1 MARDFRLNRL
11 HVRRES
17 LPAAPHRV
25 VGRSVFLVLVRD
37 IARGVA
43 EDARRAAA
51 SRRLAGVGSLAA
63 EDDVREVFEPDAEIE
78 RIANLV
84 ARRRLAPLR
93 EALAARHETIVQLF
107 PRLERD
113 ARESF
118 ARDGEVTAAVR
129 GDGHGGF
136 GELRLILLG
145 DDGVSRKRRASIL
158 RRRARRPAARRP
170 AAAGRGVKELTELG
184 LAKGV
189 PPRANATRA
198 PRVASRASDVG
209 DSRLLLLLLVDGEL
223 AELVDESAPT
233 PADVRGGGTRGV
245 AHDAFPPPALV
256 LPHLHEFARRARFD
270 ESERDDVI
278 LRRLGNVEGLVR
290 DAGRAIRH
298 ANETLFR
305 VRDVAVEVTA
315 HERRHVGK
323 VFVVIHDEFEIDG
336 GFVRAIR
343 DETGRRFESTLVQ
356 VGDDVRVLDGVG
368 ARPRGDG
375 RLHGRT
381 LGNVPL
387 VEDGGDH
394 HQLRGPRAVDGRRGA
409 SGASEATGGERRETN
424 RVVVGEGVWGVRVV
438 ASHMLAHHDGGFA
451 VDRAPGADGAER
463 RDGGGHHARHE
474 DARGGSLRGRVEERR
489 G

>member
-1 MARDFRLNRL
+1 MW
-11 HVRRES
+11 
-17 LPAAPHRV
+17 
-25 VGRSVFLVLVRD
+25 
-37 IARGVA
+37 
-43 EDARRAAA
+43 
-51 SRRLAGVGSLAA
+51 
-63 EDDVREVFEPDAEIE
+63 
-78 RIANLV
+78 
-84 ARRRLAPLR
+84 
-93 EALAARHETIVQLF
+93 IV
-107 PRLERD
+107 
-113 ARESF
+113 S
-118 ARDGEVTAAVR
+118 
-129 GDGHGGF
+129 
-136 GELRLILLG
+136 RLIVIPFQP
-145 DDGVSRKRRASIL
+145 VSGLRASH
-158 RRRARRPAARRP
+158 
-170 AAAGRGVKELTELG
+170 
-184 LAKGV
+184 
-189 PPRANATRA
+189 
-198 PRVASRASDVG
+198 VG

-223 AELVDESAPT
+223 AKLVDESAPA

-245 AHDAFPPPALV
+245 AHDAFPSPALV

-290 DAGRAIRH
+290 DASRAIRH

-315 HERRHVGK
+315 HERRHVRK

-375 RLHGRT
+375 RLHGFA

-394 HQLRGPRAVDGRRGA
+394 HQLGGPRAVDGRRDA
-409 SGASEATGGERRETN
+409 RGASEATGGERRETN

-438 ASHMLAHHDGGFA
+438 AAHVLAHHDGGFA

-463 RDGGGHHARHE
+463 RHGGGHHARHE